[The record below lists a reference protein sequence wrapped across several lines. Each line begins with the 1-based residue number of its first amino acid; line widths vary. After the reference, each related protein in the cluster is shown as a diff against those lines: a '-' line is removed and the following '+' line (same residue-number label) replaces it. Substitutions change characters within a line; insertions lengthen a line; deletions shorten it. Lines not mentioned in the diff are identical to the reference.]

1 MKLAASNIGWDRAHE
16 AEVADLMKR
25 LGFEGVE
32 IAPGVSLSDVAGA
45 TPGEVRAVRE
55 TWARRGL
62 PIVSMQALLFGHPEL
77 LIFADAE
84 TRERTRLHLEH
95 VIRIGA
101 DLGAHALVFGSPGNR
116 RAGDRNPA
124 EVAAIARELFH
135 GLGEVAAACGTALC
149 IEPNPAEY
157 GCDFVRTAREGLE
170 LVRGVRSEGF
180 RLHLDAAGL
189 TMSGDPPAR
198 VPHEALAAAHHFHA
212 SEVSLAPL
220 GSGTV
225 DHEGFARELRK
236 TGYHGWV
243 SMEMRA
249 VAGPDS
255 LARLERALTC
265 VRDAYG
271 DS

>member
-1 MKLAASNIGWDRAHE
+1 VRLAASNIGWDRAHE
-16 AEVADLMKR
+16 SEVAELLRR

-32 IAPGVSLSDVAGA
+32 IAPSISLSDVTAA
-45 TPGEVRAVRE
+45 TPQEVRAVRE
-55 TWARRGL
+55 TWEKRGL

-77 LIFADAE
+77 LIFADAD
-84 TRERTRLHLEH
+84 TRERTRRHLEH
-95 VIRIGA
+95 VVRVGA
-101 DLGAHALVFGSPGNR
+101 DLGARALVFGSPGNR
-116 RAGDRNPA
+116 RAGDRDRT
-124 EVAAIARELFH
+124 EVAAIAREFFH
-135 GLGEVAAACGTALC
+135 GVGEVAAACGTALC

-170 LVRGVRSEGF
+170 LVRDVASEGF

-212 SEVSLAPL
+212 SEVQLAPL

-225 DHEGFARELRK
+225 DHEGFASELRK
-236 TGYHGWV
+236 AGYRGWV

-255 LARLERALTC
+255 LARLERSLAC

-271 DS
+271 DC